1 MVAEYSIENE
11 GIETS
16 VDIVLC
22 GVDPKRV
29 TKIRRLQVPR
39 ELLRREKAAY
49 RLPGG
54 YRREDRRLH
63 SRLPLLIPRTRRV
76 SRAQV

>member
-29 TKIRRLQVPR
+29 TKNPPTSG
-39 ELLRREKAAY
+39 A
-49 RLPGG
+49 
-54 YRREDRRLH
+54 
-63 SRLPLLIPRTRRV
+63 S
-76 SRAQV
+76 